1 MPVGILGSSVDQY
14 AVIEF
19 CAPPNAAKSV
29 LGDIEIGR
37 HAYVAVD
44 LAGLANDMDDP
55 SESLPEGEPV
65 QLLNSADLIDAF
77 AEAIFHHG
85 GAELRFDQQSTGL
98 AIFRYDEAARPFENS
113 GVADNADARA

>member
-1 MPVGILGSSVDQY
+1 MDQY
-14 AVIEF
+14 AVIEI
-19 CAPPNAAKSV
+19 CAPPNAV
-29 LGDIEIGR
+29 QCIFGDIEIGR
-37 HAYVAVD
+37 HANVAVD

-55 SESLPEGEPV
+55 PESLPEGEPV

-98 AIFRYDEAARPFENS
+98 AIFRDDEAARPFENS
-113 GVADNADARA
+113 GVADNTDARA